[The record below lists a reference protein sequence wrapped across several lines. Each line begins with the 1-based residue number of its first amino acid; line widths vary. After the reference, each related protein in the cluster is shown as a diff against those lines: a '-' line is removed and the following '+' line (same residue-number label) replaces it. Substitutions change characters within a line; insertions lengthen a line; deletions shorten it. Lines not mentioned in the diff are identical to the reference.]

1 MGGGAKVTSLDALD
15 SFATALRL
23 FQDEALRAMES
34 VEMNARA
41 ASAWTKQ
48 ERRNY
53 WRTQIG
59 RAEQKAHEAKLNLQ
73 RAQTFRRMDDYRPDC
88 VDEKREVE
96 RTRRRLEFCREKVE
110 AVKHWSHAVDQ
121 GIFEYEGGVSQLAR
135 WLETEAE
142 RAVATLRRLR
152 TTLQEY
158 VAVAPM
164 ADRLPALDALPPD
177 RTAETDIVATKP
189 PADSPAE
196 PPSVQAASDSEEE
209 PT

>member
-15 SFATALRL
+15 SFAAALRL

-48 ERRNY
+48 ERREY
-53 WRTQIG
+53 WRAQIG

-88 VDEKREVE
+88 VDEKREWE
-96 RTRRRLEFCREKVE
+96 RARRRMEFCREKTE
-110 AVKHWSHAVDQ
+110 TVKHWSRVVDQ

-135 WLETEAE
+135 WLETEAD

-158 VAVAPM
+158 VAVAPV

-177 RTAETDIVATKP
+177 STAKAGDTAP

-196 PPSVQAASDSEEE
+196 LPSIEAAPDSKEE
-209 PT
+209 PA